1 MAGWGVVALAD
12 EPGALVAAFVAHHLE
27 LGAGAVHVCLDR
39 PSEEA
44 HDLLAGVPGAHLHAA
59 GEDGWAFQGLG
70 KRPRTHLA
78 RQKYHAS
85 RMLAETGLDWL
96 LHCDADEFL
105 QPPEAGTISGLLD
118 SAPAA
123 AHWLQVAVAE
133 RVWIGTDP
141 GAADIFAGAFRLPW
155 DDFARR
161 GWRVYDE
168 ATMQLLHFG
177 LCGHRMGK
185 CFARAGR
192 GLFIGVH
199 HGLQSFSGE
208 ARDPAKAALDGLR
221 ILHFDGL
228 TELHYVLKMMRRAL
242 NEKPGQKSRHTAARQ
257 VQFLAMAED
266 AGQGAAMHALHV
278 AAKTV
283 TRAQADRLAEAGLLR
298 CWHPEIAARVARGL
312 GRPLDLSPAAF
323 DRALLGREAEM
334 IRRAAQTFGFDPLP
348 LVSSA

>member
-39 PSEEA
+39 PNEEA
-44 HDLLAGVPGAHLHAA
+44 QDLLCSVPGAYLHAA
-59 GEDGWAFQGLG
+59 GEDGWAFEGLG

-85 RMLAETGLDWL
+85 RMLAGTGLDWL
-96 LHCDADEFL
+96 LHCDTDEFL
-105 QPPEAGTISGLLD
+105 QPPTAGTIGALLD
-118 SAPAA
+118 TAPAA
-123 AHWLQVAVAE
+123 ANWLQVAVAE
-133 RVWIGTDP
+133 RVWIGEDP
-141 GAADIFAGAFRLPW
+141 GTDIFAGAFRLPW
-155 DDFARR
+155 EDFPKHGR
-161 GWRVYDE
+161 RVYDE
-168 ATMQLLHFG
+168 AAMQLLHFG

-199 HGLQSFSGE
+199 HGLLSFSGE

-242 NEKPGQKSRHTAARQ
+242 NEKPGRKSRHTEARQ

-266 AGQGAAMHALHV
+266 AGQGAGMHALHA

-283 TRAQADRLAEAGLLR
+283 TPVQADQLAKAGHLR
-298 CWHPEIAARVARGL
+298 RWHPGIAARVARGL
-312 GRPLDLSPAAF
+312 GQAPDLSPAAF
-323 DRALLGREAEM
+323 DRVLIAREAAL
-334 IRRAAQTFGFDPLP
+334 IARAQAAYGFVPEAL
-348 LVSSA
+348 ATM

>member
-39 PSEEA
+39 PNEEA
-44 HDLLAGVPGAHLHAA
+44 QDLLAGVPGAHLHAA
-59 GEDGWAFQGLG
+59 GADGWAFQDVGR
-70 KRPRTHLA
+70 RPRTHLG

-105 QPPEAGTISGLLD
+105 QPPGEGTIGALLD
-118 SAPAA
+118 AAPEAA
-123 AHWLQVAVAE
+123 NWLQVAVAE
-133 RVWIGTDP
+133 RAWIGP
-141 GAADIFAGAFRLPW
+141 GPGADIFAGVFRLPW
-155 DDFARR
+155 DDFARQGR
-161 GWRVYDE
+161 RVYDE
-168 ATMQLLHFG
+168 AAMHLLHFG

-199 HGLQSFSGE
+199 QGLLSFSGE
-208 ARDPAKAALDGLR
+208 TRDPAKAVLDGLR

-228 TELHYVLKMMRRAL
+228 TELHYGLKMMRRAL
-242 NEKPGQKSRHTAARQ
+242 NEKPGRKSRHTEARQ

-283 TRAQADRLAEAGLLR
+283 TPAQAEWLAKAGHLR
-298 CWHPEIAARVARGL
+298 RWHPEIAARVARVL
-312 GRPLDLSPAAF
+312 GQAPDLSPAAF
-323 DRALLGREAEM
+323 DRALIAREAEL
-334 IRRAAQTFGFDPLP
+334 IAHARAAYGFEPEAL
-348 LVSSA
+348 AAK